1 MITGLSAQNFKSWQD
16 TGSLQFAPLTG
27 LFGANSSGKS
37 SLLQLLL
44 LLKQTVE
51 RPPEWDKPLYF
62 GDDESLVD
70 LRGFGYAIHRPIK
83 GPSLGISVSWKLPEK
98 ITLMSMDEL
107 DALSLYFNL
116 HNQSIGRISYQ
127 VGENQFGIE
136 PKSGTGSYEIILPDV
151 NQRAFYPR
159 GSVRPFRCYGFR
171 FHPSNTAARF
181 SDLEESFED
190 LFTRIYYLRPVRED
204 PRRYYRWEESRV
216 KDVGPYGEKTVSVLL
231 SSLVQENPTSKQVM
245 EWLQNL
251 KLIYSYRFNPI
262 SNIEQNYELLVQQY
276 KDGPEVGLTDVGFGI
291 SQVLPV
297 LTACYY
303 APEGS
308 TLILEQPEAHLHPK
322 VQSELADVL
331 IDVVKNRGIQIIL
344 ESHSEHLLLR
354 LMRRIAEYGVH
365 DEGISA
371 NQTAFYFCEINDGN
385 SKAEQLKVD
394 EYGNISNWPKDFFG
408 DEMGD
413 LAAKTR
419 AEMQRRKANK
429 K

>member
-1 MITGLSAQNFKSWQD
+1 MITELNAQNFKSWQD
-16 TGSLQFAPLTG
+16 TGKLQFAPLTG
-27 LFGANSSGKS
+27 FFGANSSGKS

-44 LLKQTVE
+44 LLKQTVKQ
-51 RPPEWDKPLYF
+51 PPEWDEPLYF
-62 GDDESLVD
+62 GDRESLVD
-70 LRGFGYAIHRPIK
+70 LRSFGDAIHRPIK

-98 ITLMSMDEL
+98 MSLMGTSEL

-116 HNQSIGRISYQ
+116 YNQSIGRIIYQ

-136 PKSGTGSYEIILPDV
+136 PTSGSYEIILPNV

-171 FHPSNTAARF
+171 FHPSNTTGRF
-181 SDLEESFED
+181 SDLQESFED
-190 LFTRIYYLRPVRED
+190 LFTRIYYLGPVRED
-204 PRRYYRWEESRV
+204 PRRYYSWEESRI
-216 KDVGPYGEKTVSVLL
+216 KDFGTSGEKTVSVLL
-231 SSLVQENPTSKQVM
+231 SSLVQQDPTSKQVM
-245 EWLQNL
+245 DWLQNL

-262 SNIEQNYELLVQQY
+262 SDTEQNYELLVQQY
-276 KDGPEVGLTDVGFGI
+276 KDGPEVGLTDVGFGV

-308 TLILEQPEAHLHPK
+308 TLILEQPDAHLHPK

-331 IDVVKNRGIQIIL
+331 IDVVKNRNIQIIL

-354 LMRRIAEYGVH
+354 LMRRIAEYEVC

-371 NQTAFYFCEINDGN
+371 DQTAFYFCEINDGN

-429 K
+429 R